1 MNRRS
6 RLPRFAAVLA
16 AAVALALSACSGS
29 GGGSSYQFSSAQ
41 PLGTLIPAAQRK
53 PAPDVTGHLLDGSGT
68 TGPQH
73 FHGHVVVM
81 NFWASWCGPC
91 RSETPQLVS
100 AYHDM
105 HAKGVDFLGID
116 TKDTHAG
123 AKAFV
128 GLEKVPYPIVYD
140 QQGQVQLELGNIPGR
155 LPFTVLLDQQGRV
168 AAVYLTTLT
177 EKDLQQVI
185 AKLRA
190 EPAGHVG

>member
-1 MNRRS
+1 MNRRR
-6 RLPRFAAVLA
+6 RLARVA
-16 AAVALALSACSGS
+16 AALAVAAAFVLSACSGS
-29 GGGSSYQFSSAQ
+29 GSGNTYQFSSAQ
-41 PLGTLIPAAQRK
+41 RLGTLIPVAQRK
-53 PAPDVTGHLLDGSGT
+53 PAPDVTGTLLDGSGSS
-68 TGPQH
+68 GPQR

-91 RSETPQLVS
+91 KSETPQLVT

-105 HAKGVDFLGID
+105 HAHGVDFLGVD
-116 TKDTHAG
+116 TKDLRIQ

-128 GLEKVPYPIVYD
+128 NLQKVPYPILYD

-168 AAVYLTTLT
+168 AAVYLGAVT
-177 EKDLQQVI
+177 EKDLQTAI

-190 EPAGHVG
+190 EPSGHVG